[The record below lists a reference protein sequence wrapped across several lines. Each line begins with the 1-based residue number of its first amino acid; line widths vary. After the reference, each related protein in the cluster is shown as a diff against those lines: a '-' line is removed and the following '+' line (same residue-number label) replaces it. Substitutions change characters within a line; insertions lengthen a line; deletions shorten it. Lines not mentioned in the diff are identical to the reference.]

1 MSSDKLSAL
10 AGVVLS
16 LAFSYIPGLK
26 TWFGGLSSTGKRL
39 VMLAA
44 LLIVAGGSFG
54 LSCAGVLDGALATPA
69 VLCEQRGAMEIAW
82 AFVAALVANQATY
95 QLSPASSAKTD
106 G

>member
-39 VMLAA
+39 VMLA
-44 LLIVAGGSFG
+44 
-54 LSCAGVLDGALATPA
+54 